1 MTFKAKYF
9 CVSYYVSYYLDLS
22 TQPANCTTG
31 DVRLIG
37 TENVVE
43 GTKEGTVGLCVN
55 AAWGTVCNDIFFD
68 SIDAG
73 VICQQLGGFYR
84 EGKFSIIATSICR
97 LLM

>member
-1 MTFKAKYF
+1 MSILYP
-9 CVSYYVSYYLDLS
+9 DLS
-22 TQPANCTTG
+22 TQPTDCATG

-43 GTKEGTVGLCVN
+43 GTREGTVELCVN

-73 VICQQLGGFYR
+73 VVCQQLGGFYR
-84 EGKFSIIATSICR
+84 EGKSTTQDLSCKFLSSRIV
-97 LLM
+97 L